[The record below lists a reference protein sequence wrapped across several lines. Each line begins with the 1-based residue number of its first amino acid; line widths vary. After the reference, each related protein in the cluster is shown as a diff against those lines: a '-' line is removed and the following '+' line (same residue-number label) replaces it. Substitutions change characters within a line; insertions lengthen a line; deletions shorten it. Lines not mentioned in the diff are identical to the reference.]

1 MMENKN
7 VRCKKCLLADIDAGE
22 ELEKIKHLISIM
34 PAKEKASEA
43 EYKARLE
50 ACKECEKLIEATC
63 ILCGCYVELRA
74 AKKKNSCPA
83 KKW

>member
-1 MMENKN
+1 MENKN

-43 EYKARLE
+43 EYKDRLE

-74 AKKKNSCPA
+74 AKKKNTCPA

>member
-1 MMENKN
+1 MENKKKKK
-7 VRCKKCLLADIDAGE
+7 KKCLLADIDAGQ

-43 EYKARLE
+43 KYKARLE

-63 ILCGCYVELRA
+63 IFCGCYVELLA
-74 AKKKNSCPA
+74 AKKKNTCPA